1 MLLISVNR
9 CCEKAAL
16 PNLICID
23 CRRDW
28 LRQPDLETNMI
39 PKPLTTNELANVSLW
54 TRSAQ
59 VKYMKDWCRANYEAG
74 GSTMVECWSDDDL
87 LKLFD
92 VTNADGSIDFKPRT
106 FEQAFKLL
114 YNLAAT
120 YADGE
125 ADGRAHWQQSMI
137 ATTAHGER

>member
-1 MLLISVNR
+1 M
-9 CCEKAAL
+9 
-16 PNLICID
+16 PDLICTD

-28 LRQPDLETNMI
+28 LNQPDKEPNMQ

-59 VKYMKDWCRANYEAG
+59 VRYMKDWCKTNYEAG
-74 GSTMVECWSDDDL
+74 ASTMVECWSDDDL

-92 VTNADGSIDFKPRT
+92 VTNADGSIDFKQRT

-114 YNLAAT
+114 YNLAST
-120 YADGE
+120 YAGDE
-125 ADGRAHWQQSMI
+125 SDAHTHWL
-137 ATTAHGER
+137 AANN